1 MEERFL
7 YQEKKVQEF
16 READADGRIGM
27 YGYLSYFQDAAAS
40 YMHRFDWG
48 NDKVHEKYGVAWVYT
63 KYRMQLFEK
72 AIYDAPLDIEC
83 WIEATKHS
91 FTIYH
96 AIEIRKRGILMARGR
111 LESCLVDLQ
120 SGRIARLERIG
131 YDPVLAMERMNVTPP
146 FTKIA
151 YQTDGAKEVY
161 KHKVRY
167 SDLDNNR
174 HMNNLRYVPLLI
186 DAYDLDFHDHHR
198 LVDMEI
204 NYREQCFYDEELTVC
219 RQDEDALSGRVL
231 VMKENGKA
239 AVCARM
245 KFESIKE
252 DK

>member
-1 MEERFL
+1 MEEHFL
-7 YQEKKVQEF
+7 YKEKKIQEF

-27 YGYLSYFQDAAAS
+27 CGYLSYFQDAAAS
-40 YMHRFDWG
+40 YMHRFDWD
-48 NDKVHEKYGVAWVYT
+48 NATVHEKFGVAWIYT

-72 AIYDAPLDIEC
+72 AGYDAPLDVEC

-111 LESCLVDLQ
+111 LESCLVDINT
-120 SGRIARLERIG
+120 GRIARLDRIG
-131 YDPVLAMERMNVTPP
+131 YDPVLAMERMNVTPD
-146 FTKIA
+146 FSKIA
-151 YQTDGAKEVY
+151 YLTDGAEEVY

-174 HMNNLRYVPLLI
+174 HMNNLRYVPLLT
-186 DAYDLDFHDHHR
+186 DAYDLDFHDTHR

-219 RQDEDALSGRVL
+219 REDESAKSGRVL
-231 VMKENGKA
+231 IVKENGKA
-239 AVCARM
+239 AVCARLI
-245 KFESIKE
+245 F
-252 DK
+252 DKVKD